1 MIWRVLS
8 CLRAAL
14 HVSRWDA
21 PNSSLLLRVRK
32 PMEEIMLAP
41 ELAALVAVMSFALLF
56 VCAALVSAHLAL
68 TTRAENVARTIGAR
82 MLG

>member
-1 MIWRVLS
+1 
-8 CLRAAL
+8 
-14 HVSRWDA
+14 
-21 PNSSLLLRVRK
+21 
-32 PMEEIMLAP
+32 MEEIMLAP

-68 TTRAENVARTIGAR
+68 TTRAENIARTIGAR